1 MAFPNAPSDR
11 NIPPRAVLGCD
22 GTCISGIRLRNMW
35 TSCSGVGPWGRGD
48 VLSVGARR
56 CCAVCIFY
64 SLFLCASVHPIRDR
78 PAQASRAKQA
88 KRIFIATII
97 IIIIYSHYHEC
108 RSTLHC
114 TCLPVSRSSTIM
126 VRYIMYNTHGP
137 GRPGALRKHTYSSLH
152 QTPCRSRTRGLTQ
165 AVFYYNVY
173 SLYCMYYKYEN
184 ISVSYISVSAR
195 FGGTRKPTS
204 GKDPPAGPLSPA
216 RTRDPARCC
225 RSC

>member
-1 MAFPNAPSDR
+1 MDELLGCRSLG
-11 NIPPRAVLGCD
+11 PRRRPKCRCSAVLC
-22 GTCISGIRLRNMW
+22 
-35 TSCSGVGPWGRGD
+35 
-48 VLSVGARR
+48 
-56 CCAVCIFY
+56 
-64 SLFLCASVHPIRDR
+64 SVHILFALFMRVGSPDPRSTCTSEQSEAGETNFHRDNNN
-78 PAQASRAKQA
+78 
-88 KRIFIATII
+88 I

-216 RTRDPARCC
+216 RTRDPALLQVMLARLQ
-225 RSC
+225 REHVAA